1 MELEALV
8 ERPRAGAGLWR
19 IVEGCLVL
27 RPLFAALVDENLR
40 GREAAEL
47 FHGTLIA
54 ALDAWIADAAAAR
67 GLTQVAL
74 GGGCL
79 MNRVLADGL
88 TARLRARGL
97 VVFLPRAAPAND
109 GGVSLGQAA
118 FAHALLRAGA
128 SLSED

>member
-1 MELEALV
+1 
-8 ERPRAGAGLWR
+8 
-19 IVEGCLVL
+19 
-27 RPLFAALVDENLR
+27 
-40 GREAAEL
+40 L

-54 ALDAWIADAAAAR
+54 ALDAWIADAAATR

-88 TARLRARGL
+88 AAALRARGL
-97 VVFLPRAAPAND
+97 AVFLPYAAPAND

-118 FAHALLRAGA
+118 FAHALLRSGA